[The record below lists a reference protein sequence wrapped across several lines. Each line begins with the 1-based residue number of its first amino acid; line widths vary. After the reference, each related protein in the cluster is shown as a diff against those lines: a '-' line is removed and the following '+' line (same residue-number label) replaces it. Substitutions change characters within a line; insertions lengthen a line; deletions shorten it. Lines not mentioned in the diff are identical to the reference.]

1 MAYFQSS
8 QIKVFPTTK
17 RNDIYDR
24 NARLPTE
31 YNLTNII
38 NRLTSRDSFIIDG
51 LSILSNQLQVGSFN
65 IHGYY
70 FELKSPYNLSTFNP
84 SENQLLCLGLALKE
98 SIVSGTTF
106 IEIVTGDTNQS
117 SQVSDSDT
125 SEYQGLIIDVMSGVS
140 ENPYYAVNS
149 EGNTTYYLP
158 IAKYISGAWQVIEN
172 NRLKYNSS
180 DLAVNISEGLTQSNT
195 GLQNLQYFLDNF
207 IIDDGEI

>member
-24 NARLPTE
+24 SARLPTE

-51 LSILSNQLQVGSFN
+51 LSILSNQLQTGSFN

-84 SENQLLCLGLALKE
+84 SENQLLCLNLTLKE
-98 SIVSGTTF
+98 SNVSGSTF
-106 IEIVTGDTNQS
+106 IEIISGDQNQS
-117 SQVSDSDT
+117 SQSSNSDY
-125 SEYQGLIIDVMSGVS
+125 EGLTIEVITKEDNQ
-140 ENPYYAVNS
+140 EDPYTTLNS
-149 EGNTTYYLP
+149 ESNFVYHLP
-158 IAKYISGAWQVIEN
+158 IARYISGAWQVIEN

>member
-8 QIKVFPTTK
+8 QIKVFPSTK

-24 NARLPTE
+24 SARLPTE

-51 LSILSNQLQVGSFN
+51 LSISNNILQSGSFN
-65 IHGYY
+65 IHGY
-70 FELKSPYNLSTFNP
+70 LTA
-84 SENQLLCLGLALKE
+84 SENQLLCLNLTLKE
-98 SIVSGTTF
+98 SNVSGSTF
-106 IEIVTGDTNQS
+106 IEIGSGDQNQS
-117 SQVSDSDT
+117 SQSSNSDY
-125 SEYQGLIIDVMSGVS
+125 EGLTIEVITKEDNQ
-140 ENPYYAVNS
+140 EDPYTTLNS
-149 EGNTTYYLP
+149 ESNFVYHLP
-158 IAKYISGAWQVIEN
+158 IARYISGAWQVIEN